1 MVKVAMGL
9 QKLERRLEQI
19 FLWPQKKST
28 SPTTGPWTCN
38 LENYEKVNSVV
49 KPSQSFVLGFGS
61 LGKGPH
67 TDNGSPWP
75 GGSSYQQQHLV

>member
-28 SPTTGPWTCN
+28 CQ
-38 LENYEKVNSVV
+38 LLDLRL
-49 KPSQSFVLGFGS
+49 PS
-61 LGKGPH
+61 
-67 TDNGSPWP
+67 
-75 GGSSYQQQHLV
+75 